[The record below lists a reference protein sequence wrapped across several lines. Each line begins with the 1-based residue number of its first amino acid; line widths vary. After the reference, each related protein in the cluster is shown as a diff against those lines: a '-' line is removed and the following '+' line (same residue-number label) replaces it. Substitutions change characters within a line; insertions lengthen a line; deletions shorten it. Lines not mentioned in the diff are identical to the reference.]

1 MPTVRPEMAAGAR
14 LITPIEALMP
24 VLPLAD
30 AREEAS
36 RQFTSGALG
45 QQFQGKVLSR
55 FDDGSF
61 LVRIADA
68 VVRMLL
74 PAGTRT
80 GDLLPLTLMGREPQ
94 LTFLL
99 GAQPGAATTSL
110 STTGRL
116 IDNLLHTAQQ
126 NGAPN
131 TVLGKTALIASP
143 AMNTA
148 QIAVALRDT
157 IAFSG
162 LFYEAH
168 VREWAN
174 GNRSL
179 PELMR
184 EPQAQ
189 AGHAQQADPATA
201 LPRSD
206 ANNTA
211 LTQLINQQLNTL
223 EQQRVLWR
231 GEAWPGQTME
241 WEVGEDTPEGSSR
254 DMQPSWHSE
263 VRFELPTLGTVAAT
277 IRLTGEHLHIQIH
290 ADTEASASSL
300 RTHGAQLSDALDA
313 AGIPLDSLIVKQHER
328 A

>member
-1 MPTVRPEMAAGAR
+1 MTPVRPELTGTR
-14 LITPIEALMP
+14 LIAPIEALMP

-36 RQFTSGALG
+36 HRFTQSALG

-55 FDDGSF
+55 LEDGSF
-61 LVRIADA
+61 LVRVGDA
-68 VVRMLL
+68 AARMVL
-74 PAGTRT
+74 PAGTRV
-80 GDLLPLTLMGREPQ
+80 GDLLPLTLKSREPQ

-99 GAQPGAATTSL
+99 GAQPGAAMTSL
-110 STTGRL
+110 SATGRL
-116 IDNLLHTAQQ
+116 IDSLLHTAQQ
-126 NGAPN
+126 NGAPD
-131 TVLGKTALIASP
+131 TIAGKTALIASP
-143 AMNTA
+143 ATSTP

-157 IAFSG
+157 LSLSG

-189 AGHAQQADPATA
+189 AGQALQADPTAA
-201 LPRSD
+201 LPRPD
-206 ANNTA
+206 ANSTA

-231 GEAWPGQTME
+231 GEAWPGQAME
-241 WEVGEDTPEGSSR
+241 WEVGEDTPDGSSH
-254 DMQPSWHSE
+254 DMPPSWHSK

-277 IRLTGEHLHIQIH
+277 IRLTGDRLHIQIH
-290 ADTEASASSL
+290 ADTEISAVSL
-300 RTHGAQLSDALDA
+300 RAHGAQLSAALDA
-313 AGIPLDSLIVKQHER
+313 AGIPLDSLIVKQDE
-328 A
+328 